1 MLRGVSSKEP
11 MQEGGCAVVRQGPL
25 IAVVGTFVIAVL
37 VLGCGAG
44 GPGNNHGSGGKRS
57 ALATKEENTA
67 PEGDRSKAQ
76 TAQEP
81 LGLDAKVVS
90 PLGQANLPAGYGEGS
105 LWATD
110 FEPISAA
117 CDDVVLPGEGPCSAS
132 ASSATS
138 ASPAGEPVKTLLK
151 RVDPRT
157 GEVVAAIPLEGFAAS
172 FPEVAFGAGSVWVS
186 SSGYSSKPGGM
197 LRVDPRMKRVVDRIP
212 VAPPPAWLSG
222 MVRCG

>member
-1 MLRGVSSKEP
+1 
-11 MQEGGCAVVRQGPL
+11 MQQKGRCAVVRLGHP
-25 IAVVGTFVIAVL
+25 IAVVGAFLIAVL
-37 VLGCGAG
+37 VVGCGGG
-44 GPGNNHGSGGKRS
+44 GPGNIDERDGQRGAG
-57 ALATKEENTA
+57 ATNEETTA
-67 PEGDRSKAQ
+67 PEGDRPKAQ
-76 TAQEP
+76 TAQKP
-81 LGLDAKVVS
+81 VGLDAEVVS
-90 PLGQANLPAGYGEGS
+90 PLGQANVPAGFGEGS

-138 ASPAGEPVKTLLK
+138 ASPASEPVKTILK